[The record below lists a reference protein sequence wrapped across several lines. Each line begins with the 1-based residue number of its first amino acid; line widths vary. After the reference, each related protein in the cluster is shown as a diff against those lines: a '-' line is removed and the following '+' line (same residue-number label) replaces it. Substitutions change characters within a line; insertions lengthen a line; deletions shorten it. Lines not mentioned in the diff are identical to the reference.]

1 MTYTQIIYCICTN
14 YLLYTNKLFTIY
26 KQIGY
31 CVQKL
36 FAVYKQIVYCIQT
49 NYLLYA
55 HELFTV
61 YTQVQRK
68 RHIGNDIVVII
79 FQVWSTDRNVGGE
92 RS

>member
-26 KQIGY
+26 KQIG
-31 CVQKL
+31 
-36 FAVYKQIVYCIQT
+36 YCIQT

-79 FQVWSTDRNVGGE
+79 FQV
-92 RS
+92 